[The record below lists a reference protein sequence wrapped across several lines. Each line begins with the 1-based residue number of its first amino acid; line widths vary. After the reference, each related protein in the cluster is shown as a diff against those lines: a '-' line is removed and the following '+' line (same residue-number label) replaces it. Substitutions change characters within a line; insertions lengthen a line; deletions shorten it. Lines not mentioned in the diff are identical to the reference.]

1 MALPNVAGGASSNL
15 LRLWMEQKGKWSLNV
30 LSSTYDD
37 KIPIC
42 SLFGISFFQ
51 DFEGFKQ

>member
-15 LRLWMEQKGKWSLNV
+15 LRIWMEQKGKWSLNV